1 MNKDITFLVNSCD
14 KYEDAWHPFFE
25 CLRIFGVPTEYE
37 MVLNTET
44 KQYSS
49 DYFNVRV
56 VNTPE
61 KCTWSERLM
70 NVVSQIDTEYIFF
83 TLEDYFLKA
92 PFDNE
97 RLQKVIEFMNKKPDV
112 GFADISPRYA
122 GSTEEAESNKVEFRD
137 VEDEFVIRNNEKY
150 NINTAVS
157 VWRTSALKKLIR
169 PHEDVW
175 QFEYYSGY
183 RARNEGIKV
192 LRYRTST
199 PTIFEYDFQVWS
211 GMGITRGQWLPKN
224 PEFFEQLGIDV
235 NFDRL
240 GILNVSSV
248 AEIRELNRSSL
259 KTMIKKIPRKIRW
272 YLDKPKSL
280 K

>member
-1 MNKDITFLVNSCD
+1 MNRELTFLVNTCD

-44 KQYSS
+44 KQFSS

-56 VNTPE
+56 VNTPW
-61 KCTWSERLM
+61 KCTWSERMM
-70 NVVSQIDTEYIFF
+70 NVVSQIDTEYILF

-92 PFDNE
+92 PFDNA
-97 RLQKVIEFMNKKPDV
+97 RLQKVIEFMRANPNV

-122 GSTEEAESNKVEFRD
+122 ESPEEAELNKVKFKD
-137 VEDEFVIRNNEKY
+137 AEDEFVIRNNKEY
-150 NINTAVS
+150 NINAAVS
-157 VWRTSALKKLIR
+157 VWRTRDLKKLLR
-169 PHEDVW
+169 LHEDVW

-183 RARNEGIKV
+183 RARNEGIEV

-199 PTIFEYDFQVWS
+199 PSIYEYDFQVWS

-224 PEFFEQLGIDV
+224 IEFFENLGIDV

-240 GILNVSSV
+240 GILNVTSIE
-248 AEIRELNRSSL
+248 EIRKLNRSSL
-259 KTMIKKIPRKIRW
+259 KTVIKKIPRKIRVQ
-272 YLDKPKSL
+272 LDKHKSL
-280 K
+280 R